1 MIQETL
7 DYNVLE
13 KTMDN
18 LININH
24 TPSIIYYNNKEEQ
37 GCFLF

>member
-13 KTMDN
+13 KTIDN
-18 LININH
+18 LININP
-24 TPSIIYYNNKEEQ
+24 TPCIIYYNNNEEQ